1 MRGMGSLPKLYSSS
15 WLVALA
21 ISLLAALW
29 SGVTWTNHQSEEQ
42 GLQEIR
48 RETAALALLFAT
60 HTDVTFRT
68 VDLALMELR
77 SQWEQ
82 DPREIAKAIEPH
94 LQMLGDA
101 VVQTGVID
109 AEGFVSYSTPIA
121 AATRTSTI
129 DREFFTVHQHT
140 KEDRLHVGRP
150 IKGRLSGKW
159 SIPLSRPMFK
169 NGQFAGVV
177 VIQVNPDYFVNFYK
191 NAGLGNDGAARMI
204 RDTGDVM
211 VRSSEQEKFVGKI
224 IKPSPYADPG
234 APLHGSFRRKAQ
246 VDGVDRLSSYYRLP
260 EYGLTVVIGPSVDER
275 LVPVRHHQR
284 QLVWTAAVLTV
295 LLLVGAG
302 LFMRGAN
309 RTAAAQTALRD
320 SEVRFRSLFT
330 SMSEGVALH
339 RIVYSPLGQAVDYE
353 ILGVNP
359 AFEAL
364 TGRPQQ
370 QVVGKLATEA
380 YGVTKPPFLDTYA
393 EVARSGQSTSFEKHF
408 EALDKD
414 FAISVFSPERG
425 KFAVVFEDITER
437 KRLQTLREADHKK
450 LEQQYKDIVQL
461 QEQLQ
466 EQVRHDPLT
475 GLANRRFLDESLPR
489 EMARASREGYPVC
502 FIMFDLDHFK
512 CVNDTH
518 GHAFGDIVLTTV
530 ADLLKT
536 NARETDFVCR
546 LGGEEFLMVMPQ
558 LSLDKAYQKID
569 DIRNVIESTVI
580 AHEGVEAQITVSAGI
595 AEFPSHATGIDDLI
609 KLADLAL
616 YRSKNEGR
624 NRVSIASS
632 STAH

>member
-15 WLVALA
+15 WLVALV

-68 VDLALMELR
+68 VDLALKELR

-275 LVPVRHHQR
+275 LAPVRHHQR
-284 QLVWTAAVLTV
+284 QLVWAAAVLTV

>member
-15 WLVALA
+15 WLVALV

-68 VDLALMELR
+68 VDLALKELR

-204 RDTGDVM
+204 RDTGDIM

-275 LVPVRHHQR
+275 LAPVRHHQR
-284 QLVWTAAVLTV
+284 QLVWTAAILTV

>member
-15 WLVALA
+15 WLVALV

-29 SGVTWTNHQSEEQ
+29 SGVTWTNHQSEKQ

-68 VDLALMELR
+68 VDLALKELR

-169 NGQFAGVV
+169 DGQFAGVV

-211 VRSSEQEKFVGKI
+211 VGSSEQEKFVGKI

-275 LVPVRHHQR
+275 LAPVRHHQR

-330 SMSEGVALH
+330 SMSEGVALL

-364 TGRPQQ
+364 TGRPQE

-569 DIRNVIESTVI
+569 DIRKVIESTVI